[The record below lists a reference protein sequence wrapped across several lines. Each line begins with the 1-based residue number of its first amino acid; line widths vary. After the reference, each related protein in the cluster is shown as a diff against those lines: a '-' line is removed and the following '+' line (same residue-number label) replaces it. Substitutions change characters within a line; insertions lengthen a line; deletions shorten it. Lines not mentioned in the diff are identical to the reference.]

1 MRIPLIALL
10 AASSLACGAARQP
23 SWVSKP
29 PKGYANDFFVGEAN
43 AASKAEAKQLAVA
56 SAMAR
61 ISQRDSLAITSREV
75 IGEAIA
81 TSRNQQGQGVSVE
94 QRLTRETISEGA
106 SSALKDVRVVEE
118 FGQEEQGRASSWVLV
133 SAPKKTGVRRV
144 PTRGEAVLRS
154 LIVPGWG
161 QYTLGY
167 ERTGLSLG
175 AGVLVAVPTGVAL
188 LNAQRHNRRLADATL
203 IQASRIEY
211 TNKANALGVIAN
223 VTLAA
228 AASAWVFSVV
238 NATSAPFKLYV
249 DSRPGTRGFGVHFD
263 VAHWLRPTSAAP
275 EAQGNDE

>member
-1 MRIPLIALL
+1 MRTLFIAIIT
-10 AASSLACGAARQP
+10 ASSLACGAARQP

-29 PKGYANDFFVGEAN
+29 PRGYTNDFFVGEGTAET
-43 AASKAEAKQLAVA
+43 KTEAKQLAVA

-75 IGEAIA
+75 MGESIA
-81 TSRNQQGQGVSVE
+81 TSRTQQGQGVSVE
-94 QRLTRETISEGA
+94 QRLTRETISEGT
-106 SSALKDVRVVEE
+106 SGNLKDVLVVEE
-118 FGQEEQGRASSWVLV
+118 FGEDGQGRANSWVLV
-133 SAPKKTGVRRV
+133 SAPKRSGVRRV

-211 TNKANALGVIAN
+211 ANKANALGVIAN

-249 DSRPGTRGFGVHFD
+249 DASPSSKGFGLQFD
-263 VAHWLRPTSAAP
+263 VAHWLQAKNGAVQAGGS
-275 EAQGNDE
+275 D